1 VPANPTEA
9 TLCVTGAERTTAA
22 LAARLAAHPDLMH
35 EVRLDLLE
43 RIDDASF
50 ALLRSPRV
58 LATCRRREE
67 GGGFEGGEAERAN
80 GLEQA
85 RAARPGWLDGEAST
99 DRRLR
104 DALRDKAAG
113 HTRLVLSYH
122 GSDHA
127 AAEAL
132 SREPAD
138 VLKVAF
144 PVSDAAELAAVRK
157 VLSGDGRPTVRIGMG
172 DAGLLSRL
180 MPHRFGSPWSYV
192 ASDAGNTT
200 APGQVTVSRARD
212 LRAHEAGR
220 LTPMGVIGGTQ
231 VLYSN
236 GQRAYNAYF
245 AAERLPY
252 HYLPIVSSRPQVL
265 DLLEELGFA
274 GVAVTMPAKIA
285 FLPHVNEL
293 DAAARAAGALNTVRF
308 QGGRRYG
315 LNTDLPSLASLLP
328 HGRPGGRALVL
339 GAGGAARAAVC
350 ALRSLGWEVL
360 VANRTYERALAL
372 EAMYARAIRLE
383 EVAGQGFEVLVNAT
397 PVGSDGESDP
407 VPPGV
412 SLTGKAVLDVVM
424 HATTTPLM
432 ARAAAEGA
440 KAAISGTE
448 MWVRQGV
455 LQMRAIAGLELS
467 ATRLREH
474 LLHV

>member
-1 VPANPTEA
+1 MPANPPEA

-22 LAARLAAHPDLMH
+22 VAARLAAHSDLMH

-43 RIDDASF
+43 KVDADTF

-67 GGGFEGGEAERAN
+67 GGGFEGSESERAYV
-80 GLEQA
+80 LEQA
-85 RAARPGWLDGEAST
+85 LASRPGWLDFEAST
-99 DRRLR
+99 DRKLR
-104 DALRDKAAG
+104 DALCDKAAG
-113 HTRLVLSYH
+113 HTRIVLSYH
-122 GSDHA
+122 GADLA

-138 VLKVAF
+138 VLKIAVPVA
-144 PVSDAAELAAVRK
+144 DASELASVRK
-157 VLSGDGRPTVRIGMG
+157 VLTKDGRPTVRIGMG

-212 LRAHEAGR
+212 LRAHEAHK

-245 AAERLPY
+245 AAEGLPY

-285 FLPHVNEL
+285 FMPHVQEL
-293 DAAARAAGALNTVRF
+293 DSAARAAGALNTIRF
-308 QGGRRYG
+308 REGRRDG
-315 LNTDLPSLASLLP
+315 LNTDLPALASLLP
-328 HGRPGGRALVL
+328 HAKPHGRALVL
-339 GAGGAARAAVC
+339 GAGGAARAAIC
-350 ALRSLGWEVL
+350 ALRSLGWEVV
-360 VANRTYERALAL
+360 VANRTFEHARAL
-372 EAMYARAIRLE
+372 ESMHARAVRLE
-383 EVAGQGFEVLVNAT
+383 EARGEAFEVLINAT

-407 VPPGV
+407 VPPGI
-412 SLTGKAVLDVVM
+412 SLKGKTVLDVVM

-467 ATRLREH
+467 ANRLREH